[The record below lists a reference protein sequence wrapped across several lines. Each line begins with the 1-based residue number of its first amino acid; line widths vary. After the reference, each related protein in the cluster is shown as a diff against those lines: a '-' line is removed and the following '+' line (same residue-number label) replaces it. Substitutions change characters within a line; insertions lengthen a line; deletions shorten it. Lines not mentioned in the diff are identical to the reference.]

1 MSPVSAS
8 ARSMCDP
15 RRLPRRAHN
24 PIRLVLL
31 WLLVSIAAGAAPG
44 WSQTASPAGGVS
56 LMAGDEEA
64 TVVGDQIQQVGGS
77 SDLMIAV
84 GNVEI
89 TRGQTRL
96 LADRVELNRDTGQA
110 VTQGKVVLTA
120 HPEFD
125 PRRLVA
131 EARLV
136 VDPRNVT
143 RALGELPHVV
153 RL

>member
-1 MSPVSAS
+1 MPPVSAS

-44 WSQTASPAGGVS
+44 WSRTASPAGGVS
-56 LMAGDEEA
+56 LVAGGEEA
-64 TVVGDQIQQVGGS
+64 TVVGDQIQPVV
-77 SDLMIAV
+77 A
-84 GNVEI
+84 
-89 TRGQTRL
+89 
-96 LADRVELNRDTGQA
+96 
-110 VTQGKVVLTA
+110 QGKVVLTA
-120 HPEFD
+120 HTEFD

-143 RALGELPHVV
+143 GALGELPHVV

>member
-1 MSPVSAS
+1 MPPVSAS

-15 RRLPRRAHN
+15 RRLPRRAHH
-24 PIRLVLL
+24 PIRIVLL
-31 WLLVSIAAGAAPG
+31 WVLVSIAAGSAPG
-44 WSQTASPAGGVS
+44 WSQTASPAGG
-56 LMAGDEEA
+56 EA
-64 TVVGDQIQQVGGS
+64 TVVADQIQQVGGS

-96 LADRVELNRDTGQA
+96 LADRVELDRDTGQA
-110 VTQGKVVLTA
+110 MAQGKVVLTA
-120 HPEFD
+120 HTEFD

-131 EARLV
+131 DARLV
-136 VDPRNVT
+136 VDTRNT
-143 RALGELPHVV
+143 TGLLGELPHVV